1 MGGKCLLVIAVAVAA
16 GVLPTRAADGRKP
29 QDPCRPKH
37 ATTLFAND
45 AIRFFYVS
53 WPDGRSEY
61 LCARSSR
68 RRFFLTYSATPENDN
83 DVTDFRANGRFF
95 LYATNQCT
103 KAFCNPGK
111 VGLIDVTSGA
121 RRKLPVPQ
129 PAAMEL
135 TSTGTVAYTTEPP
148 VGISEPRA
156 VYVLPRSAAQP
167 QQLDAGDD
175 LDAQSLALAGHTL
188 YWTRGGQPQSA
199 QIP

>member
-1 MGGKCLLVIAVAVAA
+1 MGGKCLLAIMAAVAVVSA
-16 GVLPTRAADGRKP
+16 PAADARKR

-45 AIRFFYVS
+45 AVRFFYVT
-53 WPDGRSEY
+53 WANGRSEY

-83 DVTDFRANGRFF
+83 DVTDFRASGRFF
-95 LYATNQCT
+95 LYVTNQCT
-103 KAFCNPGK
+103 KEFCNPGK
-111 VGLIDVTSGA
+111 VGLIDVKSGV

-129 PAAMEL
+129 PAAIEL

-167 QQLDAGDD
+167 QELDAGDD

-188 YWTRGGQPQSA
+188 YWTRGGHPQSA
-199 QIP
+199 PIP